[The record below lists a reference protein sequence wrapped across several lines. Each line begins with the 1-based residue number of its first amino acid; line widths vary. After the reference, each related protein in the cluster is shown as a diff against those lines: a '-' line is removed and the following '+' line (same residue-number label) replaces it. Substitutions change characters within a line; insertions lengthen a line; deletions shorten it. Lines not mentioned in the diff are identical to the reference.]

1 MALFEAGHIGV
12 QFRRDGQPFA
22 PFADVGFSLEAGCL
36 YNLTGPSG
44 SGKSTLLNA
53 CALMLPRSGGTL
65 ALEGMFK
72 PMEWRRRVCLVP
84 QAASLVPGTVRD
96 NLLFPWTLKVN
107 AGSPKPDDDVLNEIL
122 SLAMLD
128 GVTLDHAAAQ
138 LSGGQLARVALL
150 RAFATRPTVL
160 LLDEVEAALDEE
172 SAVAVSR
179 LTRAML
185 AGGAACLRI
194 RHRAEDGYAYGVFT
208 LADGKMTYHQNEI
221 TADNAPA
228 TSAGKGCDSRADEVL
243 AKLKAVPS
251 APSGVSPLV
260 GSAFDPVA
268 SPRSGSPSLQSS
280 SADRKPVEP
289 SAKGGSR

>member
-1 MALFEAGHIGV
+1 M
-12 QFRRDGQPFA
+12 QFRRDGQLFA
-22 PFADVGFSLEAGCL
+22 PFADVSFSLEAGCL

-65 ALEGMFK
+65 ALEGVPVDRFK

-107 AGSPKPDDDVLNEIL
+107 AGSPKPDDDVLNEML

-194 RHRAEDGYAYGVFT
+194 
-208 LADGKMTYHQNEI
+208 HQNEI

-260 GSAFDPVA
+260 GSAFDPTA
-268 SPRSGSPSLQSS
+268 SPRSDSPSLRPAP
-280 SADRKPVEP
+280 ADRKPVEP

>member
-65 ALEGMFK
+65 ALEGVPVDRFK
-72 PMEWRRRVCLVP
+72 PTEWRRRVCLVP

-107 AGSPKPDDDVLNEIL
+107 AGSPKPDDDVLNEML

-172 SAVAVSR
+172 SAYAGDARGRGR
-179 LTRAML
+179 LL
-185 AGGAACLRI
+185 A
-194 RHRAEDGYAYGVFT
+194 H
-208 LADGKMTYHQNEI
+208 
-221 TADNAPA
+221 P
-228 TSAGKGCDSRADEVL
+228 
-243 AKLKAVPS
+243 
-251 APSGVSPLV
+251 PSGRGWLRVRGVHAGRWEDDLPSKRDHGRQRTRYKRWKRMRL
-260 GSAFDPVA
+260 A
-268 SPRSGSPSLQSS
+268 SR
-280 SADRKPVEP
+280 
-289 SAKGGSR
+289 

>member
-1 MALFEAGHIGV
+1 M

-22 PFADVGFSLEAGCL
+22 PFADASFSLEAGCL

-65 ALEGMFK
+65 ALEGVPVDRFK
-72 PMEWRRRVCLVP
+72 PTEWRRRVCLVP

-107 AGSPKPDDDVLNEIL
+107 AGSPKPDDDVLNEML

-138 LSGGQLARVALL
+138 LSGSQLARVALL

-208 LADGKMTYHQNEI
+208 LAD
-221 TADNAPA
+221 
-228 TSAGKGCDSRADEVL
+228 EVL

-251 APSGVSPLV
+251 APSGVSPLA
-260 GSAFDPVA
+260 GSAFDPTA
-268 SPRSGSPSLQSS
+268 SPRSDSPSLRPAP
-280 SADRKPVEP
+280 ADRKPVEP